1 MHRTAPTF
9 TTLLMVQ
16 TNMFAQHRAT
26 VPLTSATTATI
37 VPHASDSS
45 TAHKDHAKGRCRSP
59 VCLPRA
65 TQHGAGRGARPRS
78 CGLAVATSASARHTK
93 HNTRCARRP
102 PHRRHRAAHA
112 SVLQDRRQRAK
123 PRAQGRRWAHAR
135 PVTPLKICIQG
146 VHGPPLAD
154 FAKGANPYPAFL
166 LWGCPQGDPRG
177 PVGSGPRDRCY
188 GLPNPCHL

>member
-59 VCLPRA
+59 VCLPRS
-65 TQHGAGRGARPRS
+65 TQHPWSRSRCETSLLASWCHVGLCSSHKTQHPLRAPSTASPPPSSARQCAAGPSTTCQTSSTGPSMGSRTAGDAIENMHSRGAWPALSRFCEGGREKLCFFALGVS
-78 CGLAVATSASARHTK
+78 
-93 HNTRCARRP
+93 TR
-102 PHRRHRAAHA
+102 
-112 SVLQDRRQRAK
+112 
-123 PRAQGRRWAHAR
+123 
-135 PVTPLKICIQG
+135 
-146 VHGPPLAD
+146 
-154 FAKGANPYPAFL
+154 
-166 LWGCPQGDPRG
+166 
-177 PVGSGPRDRCY
+177 
-188 GLPNPCHL
+188 

>member
-78 CGLAVATSASARHTK
+78 WPRGATSASARHTK

-154 FAKGANPYPAFL
+154 FAKGAGRNSAFL
-166 LWGCPQGDPRG
+166 LWGCPQGATTYPGVVR
-177 PVGSGPRDRCY
+177 PSKC
-188 GLPNPCHL
+188 NI